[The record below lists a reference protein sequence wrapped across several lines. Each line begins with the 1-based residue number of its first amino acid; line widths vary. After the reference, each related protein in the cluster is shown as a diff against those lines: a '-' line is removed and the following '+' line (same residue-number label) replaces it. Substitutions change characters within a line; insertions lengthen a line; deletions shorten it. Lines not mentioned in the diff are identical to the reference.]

1 MTVAELA
8 ALVGGSVVGDGSVPV
23 TGASGLRD
31 ARPGEVAF
39 LSRARY
45 APLVEGTAAAALLVK
60 EPLPGC
66 RLPQVVVRD
75 PEAAMTVA
83 AAALAPPPVRAPAGI
98 HPSAVVDPAAALG
111 AGVSV
116 GPLAVVEAGAR
127 VGDGTVLRAGSFV
140 GRGASVGRDGLLH
153 PGARVLDGVT
163 VGDRAVI
170 GASSVVG
177 CDGYG
182 FLPAGPGRL
191 PLRVPHLGTVVVGDD
206 VDIGACVTI
215 ARARFGRTTI
225 GNGVKIDTHV
235 HVAHNCHVGDG
246 SLLVSQVGL
255 AGSTVLGRGVIVGG
269 QAGFAGHLEVGTAPA
284 WPPARRSPATSPRA
298 GTWPATPPSPTGSG
312 SGRRP
317 PSGRSP
323 RSSSGSGGSS
333 GPPERPPGR
342 IPAPREPTA
351 PFDGAPAAG
360 R

>member
-269 QAGFAGHLEVGTAPA
+269 QAGFAGHLEVGDGARVAARTAVT
-284 WPPARRSPATSPRA
+284 RD
-298 GTWPATPPSPTGSG
+298 
-312 SGRRP
+312 
-317 PSGRSP
+317 
-323 RSSSGSGGSS
+323 
-333 GPPERPPGR
+333 
-342 IPAPREPTA
+342 IPAGRDVAGHPALPHREWKRQTA
-351 PFDGAPAAG
+351 ALRKVPEVLERLRRLERAPGEASGEDSGAAG
-360 R
+360 ADGPV